1 MAQQPI
7 VIGTANAKDGDTL
20 FAGATKINANTTE
33 LYADVAANEAAI
45 IANTA
50 LITGF
55 TKTYWFDDNDTATAT
70 TPIAHTGG
78 ATGTYLTNN
87 GIGAFSNAYNPD
99 AKDRLWDAS
108 SNSFDFSSLKIGDTI
123 EFRGDITI
131 DTISANQEVEILM
144 SLGEGVGPY
153 ELNVL
158 RNQYRFVSSG
168 NKITFMFRIYMGD
181 NATRTGAA
189 RFRFASDNSASI
201 VVNGWFY
208 QIVEV

>member
-1 MAQQPI
+1 MARQPI
-7 VIGTANAKDGDTL
+7 TIGTADSKTGDTL
-20 FAGATKINANTTE
+20 HSAFTKVNANETE
-33 LYADVAANEAAI
+33 LYADVAANVAAI
-45 IANTA
+45 A
-50 LITGF
+50 LLQGF

-70 TPIAHTGG
+70 TPISHSGG

-87 GIGAFSNAYNPD
+87 GIGSYSNAYNPD
-99 AKDRLWDAS
+99 SKDRLWDAS
-108 SNSFDFSSLKIGDTI
+108 SNNFDFSSLKIGDTI
-123 EFRGDITI
+123 EFRGDITL
-131 DTISANQEVEILM
+131 DTVSANQEIEILM

-153 ELNVL
+153 ELSVL
-158 RNQYRFVSSG
+158 RSQYRFVSSG

-181 NATRTGAA
+181 NATRTGTA

>member
-7 VIGTANAKDGDTL
+7 VIGTANAKAGDTL
-20 FAGATKINANTTE
+20 FDGATKINANTAE
-33 LYADVAANEAAI
+33 LYANVATNEAAI
-45 IANTA
+45 LANTA

-123 EFRGDITI
+123 EFMGDITI

-153 ELNVL
+153 ELNIL
-158 RNQYRFVSSG
+158 RSQYRFVSSG

-189 RFRFASDNSASI
+189 RFRFASANSASI